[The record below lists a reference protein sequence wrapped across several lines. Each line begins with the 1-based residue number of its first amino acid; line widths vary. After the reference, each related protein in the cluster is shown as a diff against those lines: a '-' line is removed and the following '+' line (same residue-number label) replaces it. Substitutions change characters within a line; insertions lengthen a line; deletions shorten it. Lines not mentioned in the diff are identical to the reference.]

1 MRAPT
6 KITIETE
13 DQPLYWQLSHFF
25 GMQMELL
32 QVLGRLYY
40 CVDTVFESKHDSF
53 KAQIV
58 LQEAR
63 LTVLDT
69 PIGSIKH
76 SILDYS
82 DEVIIAEAYRRL
94 KLKEPP
100 DPNEMI
106 DRIKLSIN
114 YSMSATDVARMLKEH
129 PFLKET
135 NK

>member
-13 DQPLYWQLSHFF
+13 DQQLYWQLSHF
-25 GMQMELL
+25 GMRMELL
-32 QVLGRLYY
+32 QVLGRPYH
-40 CVDTVFESKHDSF
+40 CIDTGFESKHDSF
-53 KAQIV
+53 KSQIV

-63 LTVLDT
+63 LTTPET
-69 PIGSIKH
+69 PIGSIQH

-82 DEVIIAEAYRRL
+82 DEVVIAEAYRRL

-100 DPNEMI
+100 DPNETI